1 MKRTLAFFGRPVA
14 RTVPPN
20 EILEV
25 GERIGGFEG
34 LDVVHDRFD
43 ELVANDVDLLRRL
56 RDLFLL
62 SVELV
67 FLGVRG
73 CDQRDRENVLVL
85 RDGDPAGLVGAQK
98 VPAAPVVDPLA
109 QRNLHRRRSGLG
121 ARRRRRAARGI
132 GGSRGGLRGGV

>member
-1 MKRTLAFFGRPVA
+1 M
-14 RTVPPN
+14 PPN

-43 ELVANDVDLLRRL
+43 ELIANDVDLLHRL

-67 FLGVRG
+67 FLGVRA
-73 CDQRDRENVLVL
+73 CEQRNRENVLVF
-85 RDGDPAGLVGAQK
+85 RDGDPARLVRAQK
-98 VPAAPVVDPLA
+98 VPAAPVVDSLA
-109 QRNLHRRRSGLG
+109 QRDLHRWNRGLG
-121 ARRRRRAARGI
+121 AGIRRRVARRI
-132 GGSRGGLRGGV
+132 GSSRGGLRGGV

>member
-1 MKRTLAFFGRPVA
+1 M
-14 RTVPPN
+14 PPN

-132 GGSRGGLRGGV
+132 GGSRGGLRGGI